1 MKPSEF
7 AAFLARVETLT
18 PMQLDALAER
28 AAELRTGQRSIQ
40 AIETVRPTPRCSEC
54 GSEQAVR
61 NGHSRGLQRF
71 WCCDCGKTFSN
82 ATGTPLSGL
91 RMKDRFAEFAACMAD
106 GLTIRATAK
115 RMGIA
120 ISTAFRWRHRFLA
133 ETVNHQARGLSGLVE
148 ADETYLRE
156 SCKGS
161 RNLGRPARKRG
172 GEPMKGT
179 KKKPA
184 AAKKVVVL
192 VMKARGSAHVADWVM
207 PSFGKDEA
215 AKAAKA
221 ALAEDALLC
230 TDGTGVYKQVEKDL
244 GIKVEAMDTA
254 YADRTRAGP
263 GGVVYHIQGVNNYH
277 ERFKTWV
284 NSRMRGVATKN
295 LPSYLAW
302 MRMQEWFK
310 DGITPEHYIVSGLG
324 RQIIN
329 T

>member
-1 MKPSEF
+1 MKPSDF
-7 AAFLARVETLT
+7 AAFLARLEKLT
-18 PMQLDALAER
+18 PGQLDALAAR
-28 AAELRTGQRSIQ
+28 ANELRTGRRSIQ
-40 AIETVRPTPRCSEC
+40 AIETVRPEPRCPEC
-54 GSEQAVR
+54 GSDQAVR

-71 WCCDCGKTFSN
+71 WCCDCGKTYSN
-82 ATGTPLSGL
+82 ASDTPLSGL
-91 RMKDRFAEFAACMAD
+91 RMKDRFAEFASCMAD

-120 ISTAFRWRHRFLA
+120 TSTAFRWRHRFLA
-133 ETVNHQARGLSGLVE
+133 EAVHHQARGLSGLVE
-148 ADETYLRE
+148 ADDTFLRE

-161 RNLGRPARKRG
+161 RALGRPARKRG

-179 KKKPA
+179 KGKA
-184 AAKKVVVL
+184 AVAKKVVVL

-207 PSFGKDEA
+207 PSLGKDEA

-221 ALAEDALLC
+221 ALASDALLC

-244 GIKVEAMDTA
+244 GIKVEAMPTA
-254 YADRTRAGP
+254 YAGRTRAGP

-295 LPSYLAW
+295 LPNYLAW

-310 DGITPEHYIVSGLG
+310 DGITPEHYIATGLG
-324 RQIIN
+324 RRIIN